1 MLLHVQ
7 HNSFS
12 TPKESMQYFFAQANS
27 SRLSIRSFCK
37 IQFLC
42 ATSTTTRSS
51 FCNTFIVRVHPCV
64 TAKLPVLK
72 PRFWNFM
79 LIKNCARF
87 LLLYCLLCWQSRQSS
102 LQAPFFGR
110 CYDPEPRCMEMWK
123 CICELPFVLAL
134 LLQVMQHLSTLGILQ
149 VSPCNDMKAERMRL
163 CSLESTE
170 YHYDWTYVWPFSI
183 SR

>member
-1 MLLHVQ
+1 MYNTIAFPHPKNLCNIFLLKQIVPGFQSEASAKYNFCAQ
-7 HNSFS
+7 HL
-12 TPKESMQYFFAQANS
+12 
-27 SRLSIRSFCK
+27 RLH
-37 IQFLC
+37 
-42 ATSTTTRSS
+42 APA
-51 FCNTFIVRVHPCV
+51 FCNTFIVRVRPCV

-123 CICELPFVLAL
+123 CICELPFVLP
-134 LLQVMQHLSTLGILQ
+134 S
-149 VSPCNDMKAERMRL
+149 SFK
-163 CSLESTE
+163 
-170 YHYDWTYVWPFSI
+170 
-183 SR
+183 

>member
-1 MLLHVQ
+1 MVIVAMFLKPETRLLKILRLTLLHVQ

-123 CICELPFVLAL
+123 CICELPFVLP
-134 LLQVMQHLSTLGILQ
+134 S
-149 VSPCNDMKAERMRL
+149 SFK
-163 CSLESTE
+163 
-170 YHYDWTYVWPFSI
+170 
-183 SR
+183 